1 MRDQYLPG
9 VLATEKSDHGTSE
22 VRDREAFRTANP
34 PIRGSAIHDLKYCDL
49 PRRPYRNNSGVTFD
63 LSQYEVLEAHIS
75 ELAPGSG
82 SVRHRH
88 TSEAYLYVVRG
99 SGCSLINYDDEPVQV
114 VEWREGTLFAPP
126 RFAWHQHFN
135 TDSGE
140 PARYLAIQDVGLL
153 RTMRLHNI
161 ERHIEQFD
169 LEAAL
174 ELSRTALDVQPAHA
188 H

>member
-1 MRDQYLPG
+1 MRDKYLPG
-9 VLATEKSDHGTSE
+9 VLATDKSDHGTSE
-22 VRDREAFRTANP
+22 VRDREAFQVANP
-34 PIRGSAIHDLKYCDL
+34 PLRGRAVHDLKHMEL
-49 PRRPYRNNSGVTFD
+49 PSRAYRHNSGITFD

-75 ELAPGSG
+75 ELAPGTG

-99 SGCSLINYDDEPVQV
+99 SGFSLINYDDEPVEV
-114 VEWREGTLFAPP
+114 VHWREGTLFAPP
-126 RFAWHQHFN
+126 RWAWHQHFN
-135 TDSGE
+135 TESAE

-161 ERHIEQFD
+161 ERHIDQFD

-174 ELSRTALDVQPAHA
+174 ELSRTALDVQTAPTR
-188 H
+188 